1 MSHHHLLP
9 PIIHVPQPKPKKIES
24 RKNLRRAQV
33 RPDGSVKDLGH
44 AAEIDENTGLSPAA
58 NEPSLNNFEAVT
70 GAEQRPPSRMA
81 LLSKETVRELLR
93 AQEQSAQT

>member
-24 RKNLRRAQV
+24 RKSLRRAQV
-33 RPDGSVKDLGH
+33 RYDGSVKDLGD
-44 AAEIDENTGLSPAA
+44 AVEIDESTGLSPAA

-70 GAEQRPPSRMA
+70 EAERRPPSRTA

-93 AQEQSAQT
+93 VQEQSAQT